1 MDGKSAGPAAA
12 GIAFSGWIA
21 NWSFTR
27 TYRRS
32 FANPLPWPIWPDAML
47 S

>member
-32 FANPLPWPIWPDAML
+32 FANPLPWPIWLDAML